1 MFLSRSERKT
11 FPYLLCTLVICLVS
25 VLQTGMTRGESAAA
39 KQPNV
44 ILLLTDDQGYGDVGF
59 HGNTKIRTPH
69 MDQLAQQGMELTRF
83 YCSPVCAPTRASL
96 MTGRYYYRSGVIH
109 TSRGGAK
116 MAGTETT
123 LPELLKGAGYATGIF
138 GKWHLGDNYPMR
150 PQDQGFTE
158 SLIHKSGGIGQAP
171 DKPNSYFNPW
181 LWKNGKR
188 ERGKGYCTDLFFDAA
203 LDFMDRQS
211 AGGKPFFV
219 YLPTNAPHTPL
230 EIADSY
236 WKPYLKL
243 GLNETTARVYG
254 MVENLDENL
263 GRLMA
268 HLEKSKLSENTILIF
283 LGDNGPQQKRY
294 TAGLKGRKSWVY
306 EGGIR
311 VPFVARWPGHIPAG
325 TKSAQIAAHIDLM
338 PTLLDM
344 TGTPKP
350 RSLKLDGIDLSGLLT
365 GKVKT
370 LPARHLFFQVHRG
383 LTPQRYQ
390 NSAVVTQL
398 YKLVGYPGT
407 FGEENLMRDAEP
419 VLELYDLTSDPGET
433 KNLISKEPVVAN
445 KLRKE
450 YERWFAD
457 VKQSRNFQPGVI
469 VVNSQKENPT
479 TLCRYQDGAFFQGA
493 SQGWMIEVE
502 TPGVYEVEINRG
514 TDSKSGKLSVNW
526 QGNES
531 HEFLQGDENS
541 ARFELKA
548 GTGMLDIWFQGQG
561 TDRVYPGDNSTRG
574 DVILKRL
581 D

>member
-1 MFLSRSERKT
+1 MLRALLQRNRGLIPCGLLVFL
-11 FPYLLCTLVICLVS
+11 ICGFS
-25 VLQTGMTRGESAAA
+25 HKGIAAEG

-59 HGNTKIRTPH
+59 HGNAQIRTPH
-69 MDQLAQQGMELTRF
+69 MDELARQGMELTRF

-96 MTGRYYYRSGVIH
+96 MTGRYYYRSGVVH

-116 MAGTETT
+116 MYGEETT
-123 LPELLKGAGYATGIF
+123 LAELLQGAGYATGIF

-150 PQDQGFTE
+150 PQDQGFAE
-158 SLIHKSGGIGQAP
+158 SLVHRSGGIGQAP
-171 DKPNSYFNPW
+171 DKPNSYFDPW
-181 LWKNGKR
+181 LWKNGQR
-188 ERGKGYCTDLFFDAA
+188 EQGKGYCTDLFFDAA
-203 LDFMDRQS
+203 LEFMDRQTK
-211 AGGKPFFV
+211 AGKPFFV

-236 WKPYLKL
+236 WKPYQEQ
-243 GLNETTARVYG
+243 GLDETTARVYG

-268 HLEKSKLSENTILIF
+268 HLDQTKLKENTILIF

-294 TAGLKGRKSWVY
+294 TAGLRGRKSWVY

-311 VPFVARWPGHIPAG
+311 VPFVATWPGHIPAG
-325 TKSAQIAAHIDLM
+325 TLSAQIAAHIDLL

-350 RSLKLDGIDLSGLLT
+350 KSLKLDGIDLTGLLT
-365 GKVKT
+365 GKVKA
-370 LPARHLFFQVHRG
+370 LPERKLFFQVHRG

-390 NSAVVTQL
+390 NCAVVTQR

-419 VLELYDLTSDPGET
+419 VLELYDLTSDPGEM
-433 KNLISKEPVVAN
+433 KNLISTQPDIAAG
-445 KLRKE
+445 LRKD
-450 YERWFAD
+450 YESWFAD
-457 VKQSRNFQPGVI
+457 VKQSRNFQPGLIVI
-469 VVNSQKENPT
+469 NSGKENPT
-479 TLCRYQDGAFFQGA
+479 TLCRYQDGSFTQGT
-493 SQGWMIEVE
+493 SEGWMVQVE
-502 TPGVYEVEINRG
+502 TPGRYEVEIQRG
-514 TDSKSGKLSVNW
+514 ADTKPGKLTVNW
-526 QGNES
+526 QGKRS
-531 HEFLQGDENS
+531 HEFLS
-541 ARFELKA
+541 ADQTSSRFELQS
-548 GTGMLDIWFQGQG
+548 GTGMLDIWFQEEGA
-561 TDRVYPGDNSTRG
+561 DRDYPGDNSTRG

>member
-1 MFLSRSERKT
+1 MLRALLQRNRGLIPCGLLVFLIFGFSH
-11 FPYLLCTLVICLVS
+11 
-25 VLQTGMTRGESAAA
+25 TGMAAEG

-59 HGNTKIRTPH
+59 HGNAQIRTPH
-69 MDQLAQQGMELTRF
+69 MDELARQGMELTRF

-96 MTGRYYYRSGVIH
+96 MTGRYYYRSGVVH

-116 MAGTETT
+116 MYGEETT
-123 LPELLKGAGYATGIF
+123 LAELLQGAGYATGIF

-150 PQDQGFTE
+150 PQDQGFAE
-158 SLIHKSGGIGQAP
+158 SLVHRSGGIGQAP
-171 DKPNSYFNPW
+171 DKPNSYFDPW
-181 LWKNGKR
+181 LWKNGQR
-188 ERGKGYCTDLFFDAA
+188 EQGKGYCTDLFFDAA
-203 LDFMDRQS
+203 LEFMDRQ
-211 AGGKPFFV
+211 AKAEKPFFV

-236 WKPYLKL
+236 WKPYQEQ
-243 GLNETTARVYG
+243 GLDETTARVYG

-268 HLEKSKLSENTILIF
+268 HLDQTKLKENTILIF

-294 TAGLKGRKSWVY
+294 TAGLRGRKSWVY

-311 VPFVARWPGHIPAG
+311 VPFVATWPGHIPAG
-325 TKSAQIAAHIDLM
+325 TQSAQIAAHIDLL

-344 TGTPKP
+344 TGTPKSK
-350 RSLKLDGIDLSGLLT
+350 SLKLDGIDLTGLLT

-370 LPARHLFFQVHRG
+370 LPERKLFFQVHRG

-390 NSAVVTQL
+390 NCAVVTQR

-419 VLELYDLTSDPGET
+419 VLELYDLTSDPGEM
-433 KNLISKEPVVAN
+433 KNLFSTQPDIAAG
-445 KLRKE
+445 LRKD

-457 VKQSRNFQPGVI
+457 VKQSRNFQPGLIVI
-469 VVNSQKENPT
+469 NSGKENPT
-479 TLCRYQDGAFFQGA
+479 TLCRYQDGTFTQGT
-493 SQGWMIEVE
+493 SEGWMVQVE
-502 TPGVYEVEINRG
+502 TPGRYEVEIQRG
-514 TDSKSGKLSVNW
+514 ADTKPGKLTVNW
-526 QGNES
+526 QGKQS
-531 HEFLQGDENS
+531 HEFLSADQAS
-541 ARFELKA
+541 ARFELQS
-548 GTGMLDIWFQGQG
+548 GTGMLDIWFQEEGA
-561 TDRVYPGDNSTRG
+561 DRVYPGDNSTRG

>member
-1 MFLSRSERKT
+1 MLRALLQRNRGLIPCGLLVFLIFGFSQEG
-11 FPYLLCTLVICLVS
+11 I
-25 VLQTGMTRGESAAA
+25 AAEA
-39 KQPNV
+39 QQPNV

-59 HGNTKIRTPH
+59 HGNAQIRTPH
-69 MDQLAQQGMELTRF
+69 MDELARQGMELTRF

-96 MTGRYYYRSGVIH
+96 MTGRYYYRSGVVH

-116 MAGTETT
+116 MSGEETT
-123 LPELLKGAGYATGIF
+123 LAELLQGAGYATGIF

-150 PQDQGFTE
+150 PQDQGFAE
-158 SLIHKSGGIGQAP
+158 SLVHRSGGIGQAP
-171 DKPNSYFNPW
+171 DKPNSYFDPW
-181 LWKNGKR
+181 LWKNGQR
-188 ERGKGYCTDLFFDAA
+188 EQGKGYCTDLFFDAA
-203 LDFMDRQS
+203 LEFMDRQ
-211 AGGKPFFV
+211 AKAGKPFFV

-236 WKPYLKL
+236 WKPYQEQ
-243 GLNETTARVYG
+243 GLDETTARVYG

-263 GRLMA
+263 GRLMV
-268 HLEKSKLSENTILIF
+268 HLDQTKLKENTILIF

-294 TAGLKGRKSWVY
+294 TAGLRGRKSWVY

-311 VPFVARWPGHIPAG
+311 VPFVATWPGHIPAG
-325 TKSAQIAAHIDLM
+325 TQSAQIAAHIDLL

-350 RSLKLDGIDLSGLLT
+350 KSLKLDGIDLTGLLT

-370 LPARHLFFQVHRG
+370 LPERKLFFQVHRG

-390 NSAVVTQL
+390 NCAVVTQR

-419 VLELYDLTSDPGET
+419 VLELYDLTSDPGEM
-433 KNLISKEPVVAN
+433 KNLISTQPDIAAG
-445 KLRKE
+445 LRKD

-457 VKQSRNFQPGVI
+457 VKQSRNFQPGLIVI
-469 VVNSQKENPT
+469 YSGKENPT
-479 TLCRYQDGAFFQGA
+479 TLCRYQDGTFMQGT
-493 SQGWMIEVE
+493 SEGWMVQVE
-502 TPGVYEVEINRG
+502 TPGRYEVEIQRG
-514 TDSKSGKLSVNW
+514 ADTKPGKLTVNW
-526 QGNES
+526 QGKRS
-531 HEFLQGDENS
+531 HEFLSADQAS
-541 ARFELKA
+541 ARFELQS
-548 GTGMLDIWFQGQG
+548 GTGMLDIWFQEEGA
-561 TDRVYPGDNSTRG
+561 DRVYPGDNSTRG

>member
-1 MFLSRSERKT
+1 MLRALLQRNRGLIPCGLLVFLIFGFSQE
-11 FPYLLCTLVICLVS
+11 
-25 VLQTGMTRGESAAA
+25 GMAAEG

-59 HGNTKIRTPH
+59 HGNAQIRTPH
-69 MDQLAQQGMELTRF
+69 MDELARQGMELTRF

-96 MTGRYYYRSGVIH
+96 MTGRYYYRSGVVH

-116 MAGTETT
+116 MFGEETT
-123 LPELLKGAGYATGIF
+123 LAELLQGAGYATGIF

-150 PQDQGFTE
+150 PQDQGFAE
-158 SLIHKSGGIGQAP
+158 SLVHRSGGIGQAP
-171 DKPNSYFNPW
+171 DKPNSYFDPW
-181 LWKNGKR
+181 LWKNGQR
-188 ERGKGYCTDLFFDAA
+188 EQGKGYCTDLFFDAA
-203 LDFMDRQS
+203 LEFMDRQ
-211 AGGKPFFV
+211 AKAGKPFFV

-236 WKPYLKL
+236 WKPYQEQ
-243 GLNETTARVYG
+243 GLDETTARVYG

-268 HLEKSKLSENTILIF
+268 HLDQTKLKENTILIF

-294 TAGLKGRKSWVY
+294 TAGLRGRKSWVY

-311 VPFVARWPGHIPAG
+311 VPFVATWPGHIPAG
-325 TKSAQIAAHIDLM
+325 RQSAQIAAHIDLL

-350 RSLKLDGIDLSGLLT
+350 KSLKLDGIDLTGLLT
-365 GKVKT
+365 GEVKT
-370 LPARHLFFQVHRG
+370 LPERKLFFQVHRG

-390 NSAVVTQL
+390 NCAVVTQR

-419 VLELYDLTSDPGET
+419 VLELYDLTSDPGEM
-433 KNLISKEPVVAN
+433 KNLISTEPDIAAG
-445 KLRKE
+445 LRKD

-457 VKQSRNFQPGVI
+457 VKQSRNFQPGLIVI
-469 VVNSQKENPT
+469 NSGKENPT
-479 TLCRYQDGAFFQGA
+479 TLCRYQDGSFTQGT
-493 SQGWMIEVE
+493 SEGWMVQVE
-502 TPGVYEVEINRG
+502 TPGRYEVEIQRG
-514 TDSKSGKLSVNW
+514 ADTKPGKLTVNW
-526 QGNES
+526 QGKRS
-531 HEFLQGDENS
+531 HEFLSADQAS
-541 ARFELKA
+541 ARFELQS
-548 GTGMLDIWFQGQG
+548 GTGMLDIWFQEEGA
-561 TDRVYPGDNSTRG
+561 DRVYPGDNSTRG

>member
-1 MFLSRSERKT
+1 MLRALLQRNRGLIPCGLLVFLIFGFSQE
-11 FPYLLCTLVICLVS
+11 
-25 VLQTGMTRGESAAA
+25 GMAAEG

-59 HGNTKIRTPH
+59 HGNAQIRTPH
-69 MDQLAQQGMELTRF
+69 MDELARQGMELTRF

-96 MTGRYYYRSGVIH
+96 MTGRYYYRSGVVH

-116 MAGTETT
+116 MYGEETT
-123 LPELLKGAGYATGIF
+123 LAELLQGAGYATGIF

-150 PQDQGFTE
+150 PQDQGFAE
-158 SLIHKSGGIGQAP
+158 SLVHRSGGIGQAP
-171 DKPNSYFNPW
+171 DKPNSYFDPW
-181 LWKNGKR
+181 LWKNGQR
-188 ERGKGYCTDLFFDAA
+188 EQGKGYCTDLFFDAA
-203 LDFMDRQS
+203 LEFMDRQ
-211 AGGKPFFV
+211 ARAGKPFFV

-236 WKPYLKL
+236 WKPYQEQ
-243 GLNETTARVYG
+243 GLDETTARVYG

-268 HLEKSKLSENTILIF
+268 HLDQTKLKENTILIF

-294 TAGLKGRKSWVY
+294 TAGLRGRKSWVY

-311 VPFVARWPGHIPAG
+311 VPFVATWPGHIPAG
-325 TKSAQIAAHIDLM
+325 TQSAQIAAHIDLL

-350 RSLKLDGIDLSGLLT
+350 KALKLDGIDLTGLLT

-370 LPARHLFFQVHRG
+370 LPERKLFFQVHRG

-390 NSAVVTQL
+390 NCAVVTQR

-419 VLELYDLTSDPGET
+419 VLELYDLTSDPGEM
-433 KNLISKEPVVAN
+433 KNLISTQPDIAAG
-445 KLRKE
+445 LRKD

-457 VKQSRNFQPGVI
+457 VKQSRNFQPGLIVI
-469 VVNSQKENPT
+469 NSGKENPT
-479 TLCRYQDGAFFQGA
+479 TLCRYQDGTFMQGT
-493 SQGWMIEVE
+493 SEGWMVQVE
-502 TPGVYEVEINRG
+502 TPGRYEVEIQRG
-514 TDSKSGKLSVNW
+514 ADTKPGKLTVNW
-526 QGNES
+526 QGKRS
-531 HEFLQGDENS
+531 HEFLSADQAS
-541 ARFELKA
+541 ARFELQS
-548 GTGMLDIWFQGQG
+548 GTGMLDIWFQEEGA
-561 TDRVYPGDNSTRG
+561 DRVYPGDNSTRG

>member
-1 MFLSRSERKT
+1 MLLSLWQREY
-11 FPYLLCTLVICLVS
+11 FQQLLCILVFSLVCVS
-25 VLQTGMTRGESAAA
+25 QWATSRGAEA
-39 KQPNV
+39 KSPNV

-59 HGNTKIRTPH
+59 HGNAQIRTPH
-69 MDQLAQQGMELTRF
+69 MDQLAREGMELTRF

-116 MAGTETT
+116 MHGAETT
-123 LPELLKGAGYATGIF
+123 LAELLQANGYATGIF

-150 PQDQGFTE
+150 PQDQGFME
-158 SLIHKSGGIGQAP
+158 SLVHKSGGIGQTP
-171 DKPNSYFNPW
+171 DKPNSYFDPW

-203 LDFMDRQS
+203 LEFMDRQS
-211 AGGKPFFV
+211 AEGKPFFV

-230 EIADSY
+230 EIADAY
-236 WKPYLKL
+236 WKPYLKQ

-268 HLEKSKLSENTILIF
+268 HLEQKKLQTNTILIF

-311 VPFVARWPGHIPAG
+311 VPFVASWPGHIPEG
-325 TKSAQIAAHIDLM
+325 TQSAQIAAHIDLL
-338 PTLLDM
+338 PTLLAM

-350 RSLKLDGIDLSGLLT
+350 KSLKLDGIDLSGLLT

-370 LPARHLFFQVHRG
+370 LPARSLFFQVHRG

-390 NSAVVTQL
+390 NCAVVTQR

-419 VLELYDLTSDPGET
+419 VLELYDLAADPGET
-433 KNLISKEPVVAN
+433 KNLISDKPEIAD
-445 KLRKE
+445 KLRQG
-450 YERWFAD
+450 YQQWFSD
-457 VKQSRNFQPGVI
+457 VKQSRHFQPGMIVI
-469 VVNSQKENPT
+469 DSRKENPT
-479 TLCRYQDGAFFQGA
+479 TLCRYQDGSFAQGN
-493 SQGWMIEVE
+493 SQGWMVQVE
-502 TPGVYEVEINRG
+502 TPGLYEIQIQRG
-514 TDSKSGKLSVNW
+514 TGQKPGKLSVNW
-526 QGNES
+526 QGQET
-531 HEFLQGDENS
+531 HEFLQADESS
-541 ARFELKA
+541 ARFELKS
-548 GTGMLDIWFQGQG
+548 GSGLLDIWFQEEGA
-561 TDRVYPGDNSTRG
+561 DRVYPGDNSTRG

>member
-1 MFLSRSERKT
+1 MFLSLLQRKSCRH
-11 FPYLLCTLVICLVS
+11 LLCILFFTLVV
-25 VLQTGMTRGESAAA
+25 VQGAETTRGAAA
-39 KQPNV
+39 ETRRPNV

-59 HGNTKIRTPH
+59 HGNAKIRTPQ
-69 MDQLAQQGMELTRF
+69 MDQLAREGMELTRF

-96 MTGRYYYRSGVIH
+96 MTGRYYYRSGVVH

-116 MAGTETT
+116 MQGTETT
-123 LPELLKGAGYATGIF
+123 LAELLQGAGYATGIF

-150 PQDQGFTE
+150 PQDQGFME
-158 SLIHKSGGIGQAP
+158 SLVHKSGGIGQAP
-171 DKPNSYFNPW
+171 DKPNSYFDPW

-188 ERGKGYCTDLFFDAA
+188 ERGKGYCTDLFFNAA
-203 LDFMDRQS
+203 LEFMDRQS
-211 AGGKPFFV
+211 AEGKPFFV

-230 EIADSY
+230 EVADDY
-236 WKPYLKL
+236 WKPYLKQ

-254 MVENLDENL
+254 MIENLDENL

-268 HLEKSKLSENTILIF
+268 HLDKAHLRENTILIF

-311 VPFVARWPGHIPAG
+311 VPFVASWPGHIPEG
-325 TKSAQIAAHIDLM
+325 TRSAQIAAHIDLL
-338 PTLLDM
+338 PTLLAM

-350 RSLKLDGIDLSGLLT
+350 KSLKLDGIDLSGLLT

-370 LPARHLFFQVHRG
+370 LPDRSLFFQVHRG

-390 NSAVVTQL
+390 NCAVVTQR

-419 VLELYDLTSDPGET
+419 VLELYDLTSDPGE
-433 KNLISKEPVVAN
+433 KQNLISQQSEVAK

-450 YERWFAD
+450 YEQWFSD
-457 VKQSRNFQPGVI
+457 VKQSRNFQPGLIVI
-469 VVNSQKENPT
+469 DSRKENPT
-479 TLCRYQDGAFFQGA
+479 TLCRYQDGTFFQGT
-493 SQGWMIEVE
+493 SQGWMVQVE
-502 TPGVYEVEINRG
+502 TPGVYQVEIRRG
-514 TDSKSGKLSVNW
+514 AKQKPGKLSVNW
-526 QGNES
+526 QGHAS
-531 HEFLQGDENS
+531 HEYLKSDENA
-541 ARFELKA
+541 ARFELQA
-548 GTGMLDIWFQGQG
+548 GTGMLDIWFQEEG

-581 D
+581 N

>member
-1 MFLSRSERKT
+1 MLRALLQRNRGLIPFGLLVFLIFGFSQE
-11 FPYLLCTLVICLVS
+11 
-25 VLQTGMTRGESAAA
+25 GMAAEA

-59 HGNTKIRTPH
+59 HGNAQIRTPH
-69 MDQLAQQGMELTRF
+69 MDELARQGMELTRF

-96 MTGRYYYRSGVIH
+96 MTGRYYYRSGVVH

-116 MAGTETT
+116 MYGEETT
-123 LPELLKGAGYATGIF
+123 LAELLQGAGYATGIF

-150 PQDQGFTE
+150 PQDQGFAE
-158 SLIHKSGGIGQAP
+158 SLVHRSGGIGQAP
-171 DKPNSYFNPW
+171 DQPNSYFDPW
-181 LWKNGKR
+181 LWKNGQR
-188 ERGKGYCTDLFFDAA
+188 EQGKGYCTDLFFDAA
-203 LDFMDRQS
+203 LEFMDRQ
-211 AGGKPFFV
+211 AKAGKPFFV

-236 WKPYLKL
+236 WKPYQEQ
-243 GLNETTARVYG
+243 GLDETTARVYG

-268 HLEKSKLSENTILIF
+268 HLDQTKLKENTILIF

-294 TAGLKGRKSWVY
+294 TAGLRGRKSWVY

-311 VPFVARWPGHIPAG
+311 VPFVATWPGHIPAG
-325 TKSAQIAAHIDLM
+325 RQSAQIAAHIDLL

-350 RSLKLDGIDLSGLLT
+350 KSLKLDGIDLTGLLT

-370 LPARHLFFQVHRG
+370 LPERKLFFQVHRG

-390 NSAVVTQL
+390 NCAVVTQR

-419 VLELYDLTSDPGET
+419 VLELYDLTSDPGEK
-433 KNLISKEPVVAN
+433 KNLISTQPDIAAG
-445 KLRKE
+445 LRKD

-457 VKQSRNFQPGVI
+457 VKQSRNFQPGLIVI
-469 VVNSQKENPT
+469 NSGKENPT
-479 TLCRYQDGAFFQGA
+479 TLCRYQDGTFTQGT
-493 SQGWMIEVE
+493 SEGWMVQVE
-502 TPGVYEVEINRG
+502 TPGRYEVEIQRG
-514 TDSKSGKLSVNW
+514 ADTKPGKLTVNW
-526 QGNES
+526 QGNRS
-531 HEFLQGDENS
+531 HEFLSAEQTS
-541 ARFELKA
+541 ARFELQA
-548 GTGMLDIWFQGQG
+548 GTGMLDIWFQEEGA
-561 TDRVYPGDNSTRG
+561 DRVYPGDNSTRG